1 MRWLVAGVAL
11 AAFTA
16 LAPQPARASDEEE
29 ASETAEAGAGEAAA
43 EESETEGE
51 SPGDEEGAE
60 SGGYGGTGIY
70 STHHALF
77 ALANITRDGGASNND
92 TLGADFRIGYRAHA
106 RAAAELQFEWTDRF
120 NESIGGV
127 TTRQFHDNWTLTL
140 NGKLF
145 ALTGRW
151 QPYAL
156 VGFGAYHVNEK
167 ITAGP
172 SIGDRSHD
180 NDGVG
185 RFGAGIDLYG
195 DETIAINLEAAY
207 VKGFG
212 GLIEH
217 DYVSFGWGF
226 LFRY

>member
-1 MRWLVAGVAL
+1 MRRLLAGVAL
-11 AAFTA
+11 LGL
-16 LAPQPARASDEEE
+16 LAPASPLRAEEPEAEGGEQASD
-29 ASETAEAGAGEAAA
+29 A
-43 EESETEGE
+43 
-51 SPGDEEGAE
+51 GDEEKVARAAE
-60 SGGYGGTGIY
+60 YDRSGIY
-70 STHHALF
+70 SAHHALF
-77 ALANITRDGGASNND
+77 AVSHITDDGGASNND
-92 TLGADFRIGYRAHA
+92 TLGADFRIGYRAHP

-120 NESIGGV
+120 NESVGGV

-140 NGKLF
+140 NGRLF

-156 VGFGAYHVNEK
+156 VGFGAYHMNEK

-172 SIGDRSHD
+172 AIGDRSHD

-185 RFGAGIDLYG
+185 RFGAGVDLYG
-195 DETIAINLEAAY
+195 DENMAINLEAVY

-217 DYVSFGWGF
+217 DYAAFSWG
-226 LFRY
+226 LMFRF